1 MGEYLIMDNLYKDLI
16 QHLCTFLSIKDALN
30 LKMVSKHFHKNVIIL
45 TVHMYSCAIDKNK
58 IPIQLELNCLK
69 LKTKVLMHVY
79 DKIKDEFYSKSFILV
94 SAAIWSKVRE
104 LNRYFD
110 NVRPNSFLATTILT
124 EKIVTYKKRER
135 VEIFHIKSKI
145 ENILAKYIE
154 KELRYI
160 QAEVWKFPFSSETS
174 LQYMNE
180 NKLVIK
186 CRSGQIFHNTVN
198 ALKNLLNV
206 FGVEVK

>member
-1 MGEYLIMDNLYKDLI
+1 MDNLYKDLI

-58 IPIQLELNCLK
+58 IPIVCDINCLK
-69 LKTKVLMHVY
+69 LTTKVLMHVY
-79 DKIKDEFYSKSFILV
+79 DKIKEEFYSKSFILV
-94 SAAIWSKVRE
+94 SAALWSSLKE
-104 LNRYFD
+104 TN
-110 NVRPNSFLATTILT
+110 NIRPRSFLATTILT
-124 EKIVTYKKRER
+124 EKRVTYKKRER

-145 ENILAKYIE
+145 EIILAKYIE

-160 QAEVWKFPFSSETS
+160 QAEVWKFPFASETS
-174 LQYMNE
+174 LQYMKE
-180 NKLVIK
+180 NKLVLK

-198 ALKNLLNV
+198 ALKNLLDV
-206 FGVEVK
+206 FGIER